1 MITGSSVNSLRVRF
15 LCVLVVTSFLLLGS
29 AGLAQAPTV
38 NHPPTADPNGPY
50 TGYVGYPVTFDG
62 TGSSDPDGDPLSY
75 EWDFGDGSLPV
86 PDTPT
91 PSHTYSVAAT
101 YTVQLTVTDGRGG
114 MDIAYTTATIA
125 ATGNITAH
133 KFEDVDNDGVQDAG
147 EPDIPGWMIE
157 LHLSEDGGT
166 TWTKIAEGMTGSDGK
181 IIFSG
186 LSAPKLYRVV
196 EEERTNWVPTTPTS
210 FVLELEVGMWIYC
223 QFGNVYQ
230 PTSVPEFDVAIPLV
244 TSLAAIVYI
253 ALRKRTGKS

>member
-1 MITGSSVNSLRVRF
+1 MRFRVVCILAVVSYLLFSVAGVAQASVN
-15 LCVLVVTSFLLLGS
+15 
-29 AGLAQAPTV
+29 
-38 NHPPTADPNGPY
+38 NPPNADPNGPY

-75 EWDFGDGSLPV
+75 EWQFGDGTLPV
-86 PDTPT
+86 SDTST

-101 YTVQLTVTDGRGG
+101 YTVQLTVIDGRGG
-114 MDIAYTTATIA
+114 MDIAYTTATIT
-125 ATGNITAH
+125 ATGWITAH
-133 KFEDVDNDGVQDAG
+133 KFEDNDNDGVQDAG

-181 IIFSG
+181 VTFSG

-196 EEERTNWVPTTPTS
+196 EEERTNWVPTTLTS
-210 FVLELEVGMWIYC
+210 FDLNLEVGMAIFC

-230 PTSVPEFDVAIPLV
+230 PTSVPEFDVTIALV

-253 ALRKRTGKS
+253 ALRKRIGKNLE